1 MERARDMKE
10 FAIECLKK
18 SKAGCH
24 EGEEGLERIT
34 MRMIKLRSALPR
46 KDYYPGSVEGEEYE
60 V

>member
-10 FAIECLKK
+10 FTIECLKK

-24 EGEEGLERIT
+24 EGEGRKGIT
-34 MRMIKLRSALPR
+34 VRTINLRSALPR
-46 KDYYPGSVEGEEYE
+46 KDYYPGSVEGEEYK